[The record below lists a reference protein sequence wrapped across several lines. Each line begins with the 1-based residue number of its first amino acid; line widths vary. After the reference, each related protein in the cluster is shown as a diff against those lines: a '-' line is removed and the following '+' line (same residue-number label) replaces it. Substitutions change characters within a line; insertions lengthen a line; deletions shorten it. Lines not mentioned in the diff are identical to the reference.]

1 MTEAGDYKIL
11 KVPGSKSITNRA
23 LICAALANSKSV
35 ISNCAPGDDTQ
46 AMLDSLRA
54 LGIDVTKINNTVTIG
69 GGLNLED
76 TKSVILQ
83 TRLAG
88 TTSRFLTAL
97 GALRAGQTTID
108 GDAPLRRR
116 PMADLHHAL
125 SSLGVSVACSKV
137 AGYLPVTVQRGSSWQ
152 ARIAIDSATS
162 SQFTSALMMI
172 APYMTDG
179 LEIELRGEIVSRGY
193 LDMTIGV
200 MRAFGAKTEMTENAI
215 WVSPGEYCG
224 VSFEV
229 EPDASSASYPSAAVA
244 ITGGSLTIAGLTRN
258 SLQRD
263 VEFFDALSLMGCG
276 VRQTST
282 GIQVTRDKN
291 TQLRGIEIDMSQISD
306 CVPTLAVV
314 ALFAES
320 PTKITGVSF
329 IRAKESDRIGDLA
342 TELRKLGANIDEH
355 QDGLTITPRPLVG
368 ASLSTHYDH
377 RLAMAFA
384 LIGLRVDGVV
394 VQNPEVVSKSWPDY
408 FEDFKTFKNQSQES
422 Y

>member
-1 MTEAGDYKIL
+1 MTEAGDDKIL

-46 AMLDSLRA
+46 AMLDSLQA
-54 LGIDVTKINNTVTIG
+54 LGVDVTKINDTVTVG
-69 GGLNLED
+69 GALNLED

-108 GDAPLRRR
+108 GDAPLRSR

-125 SSLGVSVACSKV
+125 SNLGVSVACSQV
-137 AGYLPVTVQRGSSWQ
+137 AGHLPVTVQRGSSWQ

-282 GIQVTRDKN
+282 GIQITRDKN
-291 TQLRGIEIDMSQISD
+291 AQLRGIEIDMSQISD

-342 TELRKLGANIDEH
+342 TELRKLGANINEH
-355 QDGLTITPRPLVG
+355 QDGLTITPTPLVG
-368 ASLSTHYDH
+368 ASLATHHDH

-384 LIGLRVDGVV
+384 LIGLRINGVV
-394 VQNPEVVSKSWPDY
+394 VQNPEVVSKSWQDY
-408 FEDFKTFKNQSQES
+408 FEDFKIFNNQS
-422 Y
+422 